1 MVHIMVVLAF
11 ILGIATSLVFVPANT
26 VLQEETSDES
36 RGKVYGV
43 LNTLIGVM
51 SIIPVIVV
59 GGLSDL
65 IGVKVVITGMGI
77 VVLIIA
83 VIRIITDR
91 D

>member
-26 VLQEETSDES
+26 ILQEETSDES
-36 RGKVYGV
+36 RGKIYGV
-43 LNTLIGVM
+43 LNTLIGIM
-51 SIIPVIVV
+51 SIIPVVVV
-59 GGLSDL
+59 GGLADL
-65 IGVKVVITGMGI
+65 IGVKAVITGMGI

-83 VIRIITDR
+83 VIRIIADR